1 MGAQFFKEMDQSSY
15 KKVVIAFLHKDFDSY
30 LLQLR
35 DFKSSIIYPGHWG
48 AFGGALEEEES
59 PKTAVFRELTEEIG
73 YAPYG
78 FNFFCQ
84 MYKDEHKLNIYVFY
98 SEMGVSTSELNL
110 MEGIDMGMFTK
121 EEILTKNLYS
131 QKLGKAF
138 PVAPLLLEIFEE
150 FFEYTN
156 EK

>member
-1 MGAQFFKEMDQSSY
+1 MDKNSY
-15 KKVVIAFLHKDFDSY
+15 KRVVGAFLHKNFESY

-35 DFKSSIIYPGHWG
+35 DFDSSITYPGHWG
-48 AFGGALEEEES
+48 AFGGALEKGES

-73 YAPYG
+73 YTPEV
-78 FNFFCQ
+78 FKFFCQ
-84 MYKDEHKLNIYVFY
+84 AYKDVHKLNIYVFY
-98 SEMGVSTSELNL
+98 SEMNISTSELHL

-150 FFEYTN
+150 FFEYTD

>member
-1 MGAQFFKEMDQSSY
+1 MDKNSY
-15 KKVVIAFLHKDFDSY
+15 KRVVVAFLHKNFESY

-35 DFKSSIIYPGHWG
+35 DFNSSITYPGHWG
-48 AFGGALEEEES
+48 AFGGALEEGES

-73 YAPYG
+73 YAPEV
-78 FNFFCQ
+78 FKFFCQ
-84 MYKDEHKLNIYVFY
+84 AYKDAHKLNIYVFY
-98 SEMGVSTSELNL
+98 SEMNISTSELHL

-150 FFEYTN
+150 FFEYTD

>member
-1 MGAQFFKEMDQSSY
+1 MDKNSY
-15 KKVVIAFLHKDFDSY
+15 KRVVVAFLHKNFESY

-35 DFKSSIIYPGHWG
+35 DFNSSITYPGHWG
-48 AFGGALEEEES
+48 AFGGALEEGES

-73 YAPYG
+73 YTPEV
-78 FNFFCQ
+78 FKFFCQ
-84 MYKDEHKLNIYVFY
+84 AYKDALKLNIYVFY
-98 SEMGVSTSELNL
+98 SEMNISTSELHL

-121 EEILTKNLYS
+121 KEILTKNLYS

-138 PVAPLLLEIFEE
+138 PVAPPLLEIFEE
-150 FFEYTN
+150 FFEHTN

>member
-1 MGAQFFKEMDQSSY
+1 MDKNSY
-15 KKVVIAFLHKDFDSY
+15 KRVVVAFLHKNFESY

-35 DFKSSIIYPGHWG
+35 DFNSSITYPGHWG
-48 AFGGALEEEES
+48 AFGGALEEGES

-73 YAPYG
+73 YAPEV
-78 FNFFCQ
+78 FKFFCQ
-84 MYKDEHKLNIYVFY
+84 AYKDSHKLNIYVFY
-98 SEMGVSTSELNL
+98 SEMNISTSELHL

-150 FFEYTN
+150 FFEYTD

>member
-1 MGAQFFKEMDQSSY
+1 MDQSSY

-59 PKTAVFRELTEEIG
+59 PKTAVFRELIEEIG

-84 MYKDEHKLNIYVFY
+84 TYKDEHKLDIYVFY
-98 SEMGVSTSELNL
+98 SEMSVSTSELNL
-110 MEGIDMGMFTK
+110 MEGIYMGMFTK
-121 EEILTKNLYS
+121 EEILSKNLYS
-131 QKLGKAF
+131 KKLGDAF
-138 PVAPLLLEIFEE
+138 PIVPPLSEIFDD
-150 FFEYTN
+150 FFEYIDKN
-156 EK
+156 IKLN

>member
-1 MGAQFFKEMDQSSY
+1 M
-15 KKVVIAFLHKDFDSY
+15 VAFLHKNFKSY

-35 DFKSSIIYPGHWG
+35 DFNSSITYPGHWG
-48 AFGGALEEEES
+48 AFGGALEEGES

-73 YAPYG
+73 YAPEV
-78 FNFFCQ
+78 FKFFCQ
-84 MYKDEHKLNIYVFY
+84 AYKDAHKLNIYVFY
-98 SEMGVSTSELNL
+98 SEMNISTSELHL

-150 FFEYTN
+150 FFEYTD

>member
-1 MGAQFFKEMDQSSY
+1 MDKNSY
-15 KKVVIAFLHKDFDSY
+15 KRVVVAFLHKNFQSY

-35 DFKSSIIYPGHWG
+35 DFNSSITYPGHWG
-48 AFGGALEEEES
+48 AFGGALEKGES
-59 PKTAVFRELTEEIG
+59 PKTAVLRELTEEIG
-73 YAPYG
+73 YTPEV
-78 FNFFCQ
+78 FKFFCQ
-84 MYKDEHKLNIYVFY
+84 AYKDAHKLNIYVFY
-98 SEMGVSTSELNL
+98 SEMNISTSELHL

-156 EK
+156 EI